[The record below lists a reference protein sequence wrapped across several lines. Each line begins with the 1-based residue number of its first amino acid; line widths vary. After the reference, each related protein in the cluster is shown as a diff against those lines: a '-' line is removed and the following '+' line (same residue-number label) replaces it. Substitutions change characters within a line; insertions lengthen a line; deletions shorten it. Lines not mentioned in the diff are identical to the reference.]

1 MTRGSDDC
9 YDKTE
14 YTATSGGQTLVENS
28 WSGHL
33 TLNAPDDGQLWFY
46 RVTFRGKI
54 LESGTMIPGDN
65 IGIFTD
71 TVRAEPGQS
80 FGMSA
85 SVNKPLSNESCN
97 DSYTCAF
104 PDWCPPPPS
113 GPRGP
118 RDPRTPPRSGGGTR
132 RSGGNYVP
140 PP

>member
-1 MTRGSDDC
+1 MTRGRDDC

-14 YTATSGGQTLVENS
+14 YTATPAAQTLVENS

-33 TLNAPDDGQLWFY
+33 TLSAPDDGQLWFY
-46 RVTFRGKI
+46 RVTFRGKVI
-54 LESGTMIPGDN
+54 ESGTMIPGDN

-71 TVRAEPGQS
+71 TVSGEPGQS

-85 SVNKPLSNESCN
+85 SVYKPLSDDSCS
-97 DSYTCAF
+97 DSYECVF
-104 PDWCPPPPS
+104 PDWCAPPRS
-113 GPRGP
+113 GSSGN
-118 RDPRTPPRSGGGTR
+118 PRTPPRSGGGTS

>member
-1 MTRGSDDC
+1 
-9 YDKTE
+9 
-14 YTATSGGQTLVENS
+14 
-28 WSGHL
+28 
-33 TLNAPDDGQLWFY
+33 
-46 RVTFRGKI
+46 

-118 RDPRTPPRSGGGTR
+118 RDPRTPPGSGGTR

>member
-9 YDKTE
+9 YDNTE